1 MITSAVASA
10 AASVVASPLATT
22 LTSAGKAS
30 TGEAVMFAVFAPIM
44 VVASLGLLFARKA
57 VHAALSAITVMITL
71 AFLYVAQD
79 AAFLG
84 VVQVVVYTGA
94 IMMLFL
100 FVLMLVGVD
109 ASDSLVETI
118 KGQRWISALGGLG
131 LLVVLVGVV
140 VTATYQPAI
149 GLDKSAYPSA
159 GLDGDQPVNP
169 RGLAAIVF
177 GNYAFAL
184 EVVGALLVTAALGA
198 LVLTHRERLVD
209 KRDQKTRVLARV
221 RALAQGGQLT
231 PLAAPGVYARH
242 NAMDVPALGPDGE
255 PVEASVNRVLKVR
268 GQEADADE
276 YAARVDRVLAGGW
289 ADEELPAAEPVGALE
304 PADAVTDDEPDSA
317 EPGGADPASVDLG
330 DVDPDDADP
339 DDADPDG
346 TATTSEE
353 ADR

>member
-1 MITSAVASA
+1 MIATASA
-10 AASVVASPLATT
+10 AAIATTVATT
-22 LTSAGKAS
+22 LTSTGEAS
-30 TGEAVMFAVFAPIM
+30 TGEAILFWVFAPIM
-44 VVASLGLLFARKA
+44 VIASLGLLFARKA
-57 VHAALSAITVMITL
+57 VHAAMSVITVMISL

-79 AAFLG
+79 APFLG

-118 KGQRWISALGGLG
+118 KGQRWIAAIGGLG
-131 LLVVLVGVV
+131 LLAVLAGVV
-140 VTATYQPAI
+140 VTATFPAAE
-149 GLDKSAYPSA
+149 GLDAANYPAA
-159 GLDGDQPVNP
+159 GLDGDGQPSNP
-169 RGLAAIVF
+169 QGLAAIVF

-198 LVLTHRERLVD
+198 LVLTHRERLID
-209 KRDQKTRVLARV
+209 RRDQKTRVKERV

-242 NAMDVPALGPDGE
+242 NAMDVPALGPDGQ

-268 GQEADADE
+268 GQEADADL
-276 YAARVDRVLAGGW
+276 YAARIDRVLAGGW
-289 ADEELPAAEPVGALE
+289 ADEELPEAAPAAAIEAAEA
-304 PADAVTDDEPDSA
+304 EPDS
-317 EPGGADPASVDLG
+317 
-330 DVDPDDADP
+330 DPDP
-339 DDADPDG
+339 G
-346 TATTSEE
+346 STTTSEE